1 MQAGQRIAHFAFDFS
16 LGHQRR
22 HRVDDD
28 QVNRTRAHQRVGDFQ
43 RLFARVRL
51 RDQQIG
57 QVHAQ
62 LVGVLHV
69 QRMFRV
75 DERAGAADFLHFGD
89 DLQRQ
94 RGLARRFRA
103 VDFNHAA
110 TRQAADAQRD
120 VQTQRSRGN
129 HLDVVRDLVVAVA
142 HDRALAELLFDLR
155 KRGGKRLGLFRS
167 GGLGGFVVHVESCL

>member
-1 MQAGQRIAHFAFDFS
+1 MQAGQRIAHLAFDFG
-16 LGHQRR
+16 LGHQGG

-28 QVNRTRAHQRVGDFQ
+28 EVNGTRAHQRVGDFQ
-43 RLFARVRL
+43 RLLARIRL

-57 QVHAQ
+57 EVDPQ
-62 LVGVLHV
+62 LGGVLHIQGV
-69 QRMFRV
+69 FGV

-89 DLQRQ
+89 DLQRE
-94 RGLARRFRA
+94 RGLARGFRTI
-103 VDFNHAA
+103 DLDHAA
-110 TRQAADAQRD
+110 AGQAADAQRD
-120 VQTQRSRGN
+120 VQPERPRGN

-155 KRGGKRLGLFRS
+155 KRGGKRLGLFRC